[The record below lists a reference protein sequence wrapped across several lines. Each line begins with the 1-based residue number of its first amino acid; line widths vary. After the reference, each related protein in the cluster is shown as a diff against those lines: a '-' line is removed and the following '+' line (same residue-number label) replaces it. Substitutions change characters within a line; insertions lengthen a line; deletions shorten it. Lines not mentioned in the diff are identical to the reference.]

1 MSFSVGAWISAS
13 CALSEGLSYSETI
26 GTFIIGDVLTILS
39 TLAYSCPGYDWKV
52 GYTLAQR
59 FVFGINGCAFSII
72 INYGSNAWLGG
83 LCINVISDS
92 WSHHYLHLR
101 NTLFPSVAMTTKEL
115 ISFFVYWGLCL
126 IFPIKI
132 NVRHDDKDYY
142 GAFTDEIAKKKG
154 LVPFSEIS
162 EEEITAYTL
171 GKGYTTG
178 HEFRPDGSGDET
190 PELAK
195 TSSENTIE
203 FEIVSSKAR
212 WKQVIYRQWK
222 SWLMKRKRHK
232 IP

>member
-26 GTFIIGDVLTILS
+26 GTFIIGDVLTIVS

-59 FVFGINGCAFSII
+59 FVFGINGSAFSII

-115 ISFFVYWGLCL
+115 ISFFVY
-126 IFPIKI
+126 
-132 NVRHDDKDYY
+132 
-142 GAFTDEIAKKKG
+142 
-154 LVPFSEIS
+154 
-162 EEEITAYTL
+162 
-171 GKGYTTG
+171 
-178 HEFRPDGSGDET
+178 
-190 PELAK
+190 
-195 TSSENTIE
+195 
-203 FEIVSSKAR
+203 
-212 WKQVIYRQWK
+212 
-222 SWLMKRKRHK
+222 
-232 IP
+232 